1 MLAAI
6 IAAIAAGL
14 VVVAVIVV
22 VAIVRSRR
30 ASAAAPRKDVQQLDT
45 VGVGTSPLDGAPSGA
60 GDVRVTRGQTAVKK
74 PADGLRSRFVALG
87 LLATAV
93 FGSLGAKLWSLQVLS
108 SSDYSRDAEKNLY
121 STVSTPAPR
130 GLICDAQGTPL
141 VKNRSSQTVLADAE
155 VADDRDVV
163 RRLAAVLGVPAGVVR
178 QRIQDASGGA
188 QSQRV
193 VADDVRLRDVAFI
206 SEHSDAFPGVAVET
220 RTVREYPFGA
230 LAAHVLGYT
239 GPPSEDELKA
249 KLEGREIKATD
260 TVGKSGVEAFY
271 DGLISGDHGQR
282 RVLADAAGRA
292 VEVVSETQATK
303 GSDVHLTI
311 DARVQYV
318 ADKTLA
324 DLVAPDGVIGRGRG
338 VAAAAVVMD
347 VRDGAVLALSS
358 FPTFD
363 PANFTGGI
371 PQEIWDLY
379 TSEDSHEPL
388 SNRVI
393 SGQYPAA
400 STYKA
405 FTSLAGLE
413 YGFASPTSGWVCEG
427 KWDGFGSGDVQMC
440 WNHSGHGG
448 LDLRGGIVH
457 SCDVVFYEIAKAF
470 FDHGPAGT
478 GQVSETAL
486 QDYLARFNLDKATG
500 IDLANEAA
508 GTIPTPAWKA
518 ERWRNVPSE
527 APWRGGDYT
536 NMIIGQ
542 GYVLVTPLE
551 IAAAYGGVA
560 TGRIMRPHL
569 LKDVRNAAGDV
580 VVTFEPEVVT
590 EVDANA
596 SHLAYVRDALRG
608 VIVENEKVARM
619 FAEAGVQAAGKSGTG
634 ENSGAADHAWF
645 VAYAPYDDPKYVVT
659 VIIDQGGGG
668 SEVAAPVAAKLL
680 GAAMAADAGADLEAP
695 QRVAGFTGKSV
706 EYHGTSAGR
715 TD

>member
-14 VVVAVIVV
+14 VVVAVIVA

-60 GDVRVTRGQTAVKK
+60 GDVHVTRGQTAVKK